1 MLSLEERIDLLESD
15 LKAVPMRISVYH
27 DLPFAI
33 LRYEPD
39 REWDVRRQTRQLATR
54 LTQIGKQVRF
64 LSLGSLLWRAI
75 AESEGLDAVVELEKK
90 RGYRV
95 AQEQVTTYLS
105 DPDWRPLPKMIAD
118 EVWGLNPAKHI
129 VFLTRAGAMAPA
141 IYHMSKL
148 LDELHG
154 KTLAPV
160 ILFYPG
166 TLEGTTGLRFMDLK
180 DREAMGNYRVKIYG

>member
-1 MLSLEERIDLLESD
+1 MLSLEERIDLLEQD
-15 LKAVPMRISVYH
+15 LQAVPMRISVYH

-33 LRYEPD
+33 PRYEPD
-39 REWDVRRQTRQLATR
+39 REWDVRRQARQLATR
-54 LTQIGKQVRF
+54 LAQLGKQVRF
-64 LSLGSLLWRAI
+64 LSLASLLWRAI
-75 AESEGLDAVVELEKK
+75 NESEGLDAVVALEKK

-95 AQEQVTTYLS
+95 AQDQVTTYLS

-118 EVWGLNPAKHI
+118 EVWGLDPAKHI

-154 KTLAPV
+154 KTLVPV

>member
-1 MLSLEERIDLLESD
+1 MLSLEERIDLLEQH
-15 LKAVPMRISVYH
+15 LKAVPMQISAYH

-33 LRYEPD
+33 LRYEPE
-39 REWDVRRQTRQLATR
+39 REWDVRRQARQLATR
-54 LTQIGKQVRF
+54 LEQTGKQVRF
-64 LSLGSLLWRAI
+64 LSLATLLWRAI
-75 AESEGLDAVVELEKK
+75 AESEGLEAVVELEKK

-105 DPDWRPLPKMIAD
+105 DPDWRPLPGLIAD
-118 EVWGLNPAKHI
+118 VARGLNPAKHL
-129 VFLTRAGAMAPA
+129 VFLMRAGAMAPA

-154 KTLAPV
+154 KTLVPV

>member
-1 MLSLEERIDLLESD
+1 MLSLEERIDLLEQD
-15 LKAVPMRISVYH
+15 LQAVPMRISVYH

-39 REWDVRRQTRQLATR
+39 REWDVRRQARQLATR
-54 LTQIGKQVRF
+54 LAQLGKQVRF
-64 LSLGSLLWRAI
+64 LSLASLLWRAI
-75 AESEGLDAVVELEKK
+75 NESEGLDAVVALEKK

-95 AQEQVTTYLS
+95 AQDQVTTYLS

-118 EVWGLNPAKHI
+118 EVWGLDPAKHI

-154 KTLAPV
+154 KTLVPV

>member
-15 LKAVPMRISVYH
+15 LKAMPMRISVYH

-33 LRYEPD
+33 LLYEPD
-39 REWDVRRQTRQLATR
+39 REWDVRRQARQLATR
-54 LTQIGKQVRF
+54 LKQTGKWVRF
-64 LSLGSLLWRAI
+64 ISLAKVLWQAI
-75 AESEGLDAVVELEKK
+75 ADSEGLDAVVELEKK
-90 RGYRV
+90 RGFRL

-105 DPDWRPLPKMIAD
+105 DTDWRPLPNSIA
-118 EVWGLNPAKHI
+118 EQVWGLNPENHL
-129 VFLTRAGAMAPA
+129 VFLIRAGAMAPA

-154 KTLAPV
+154 KTLVPV
-160 ILFYPG
+160 VLFYPG

-180 DREAMGNYRVKIYG
+180 DHEAMGNYRVKIYG

>member
-1 MLSLEERIDLLESD
+1 MLSLEERIDLLEQD

-39 REWDVRRQTRQLATR
+39 REWDVRRQARQLATR
-54 LTQIGKQVRF
+54 LEQTGKQVRF
-64 LSLGSLLWRAI
+64 ISLGKLLWQVI
-75 AESEGLDAVVELEKK
+75 AQTEGLDAVVKLGQK
-90 RGYRV
+90 RGYRI

-105 DPDWRPLPKMIAD
+105 DPDWRPLPTVLA
-118 EVWGLNPAKHI
+118 EQLWGLNPAKHI
-129 VFLTRAGAMAPA
+129 VFLLRAGAMAPS

-154 KTLAPV
+154 KTLVPV
-160 ILFYPG
+160 VLFYPG
-166 TLEGTTGLRFMDLK
+166 SLEGTTGLRFMDLK
-180 DREAMGNYRVKIYG
+180 DREAMGNYRVKIYS

>member
-39 REWDVRRQTRQLATR
+39 REWDVRRQARQLAIR
-54 LTQIGKQVRF
+54 LEQTGKQVRF
-64 LSLGSLLWRAI
+64 LSLASLLWRAI

-90 RGYRV
+90 RGYRA

-105 DPDWRPLPKMIAD
+105 DPDWRPLPTMIAD

-154 KTLAPV
+154 KTLVPV